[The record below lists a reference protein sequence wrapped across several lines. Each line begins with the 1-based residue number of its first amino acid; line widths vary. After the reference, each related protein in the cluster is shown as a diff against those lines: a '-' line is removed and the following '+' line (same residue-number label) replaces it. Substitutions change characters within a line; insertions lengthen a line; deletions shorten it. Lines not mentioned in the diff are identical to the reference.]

1 MQFTRPESAVKTFT
15 RIRMIMTAAALGS
28 QKFTRRTSLA
38 PNEYHK
44 HFHKI
49 DEDIITAI
57 TSPEADAITP
67 LMSKIYLRLVNA
79 PTEFWEQRGVLHFT
93 AQVREGKLVK
103 SSTVLCDYLGAAR
116 ATVNKALKWMHGEG
130 VIGHFAGKN
139 GVGVRIFL
147 NRAVT
152 SIGTKPASGE
162 KKILPFSR
170 GSSGGGFGSQN
181 EPAFKDSFADP
192 DGSDSDLNPHA
203 PKNGADTKP
212 VGKNISDPTSPS
224 DNPPAPVQRTGREGE
239 PPSAQTN
246 VVTMDELVERLKGE
260 LEPCVKAAAAQ
271 AASQAA
277 AREVAQTR
285 QWFEERALPK
295 AVRVAQAETYDLL
308 RKLGT
313 LDERKE
319 RARADLQVGRSQS
332 DDAAREAKP
341 LTPEEITDIAET
353 CVALLET
360 QGKKVD
366 VTLAEISSEGGGWLL
381 PEDALKVGEEAGR
394 LLHARSEKR

>member
-1 MQFTRPESAVKTFT
+1 MT
-15 RIRMIMTAAALGS
+15 MTAGALRT
-28 QKFTRRTSLA
+28 QKFARRTSLA
-38 PNEYHK
+38 PHEYHK
-44 HFHKI
+44 NFHKI
-49 DEDIITAI
+49 DEDIITAL
-57 TSPEADAITP
+57 TSPEADAVTP

-79 PTEFWEQRGVLHFT
+79 PAEFWEQKGILHFT
-93 AQVREGKLVK
+93 AQVREGKMVK
-103 SSTVLCDYLGAAR
+103 SSSVLSDYLGVAR

-130 VIGHFAGKN
+130 IIGYFAGKN

-147 NRAVT
+147 NRAVQ

-181 EPAFKDSFADP
+181 EPAFKDPFGDS

-203 PKNGADTKP
+203 PKNGADTKT
-212 VGKNISDPTSPS
+212 VGETTSDPTPPS
-224 DNPPAPVQRTGREGE
+224 DNLPIPVQRTRREVE
-239 PPSAQTN
+239 PPSAQAN
-246 VVTMDELVERLKGE
+246 AVTVDELVQRLKGE
-260 LEPCVKAAAAQ
+260 LEPCVKSAAAQ

-285 QWFEERALPK
+285 KWFEERALPK
-295 AVRVAQAETYDLL
+295 AVRVAQHETYNLL

-313 LDERKE
+313 LNERKE

-332 DDAAREAKP
+332 DHAAREAKP

-353 CVALLET
+353 CIALLET

-381 PEDALKVGEEAGR
+381 PQDAPRVREEAER
-394 LLHARSEKR
+394 LLRARSERR